1 MKDKKNNCFKDIIIV
16 ILLLTGI
23 VFGYLSLINGRYEII
38 NRENGVY
45 LWDKWNRDELISTD
59 GKKIDVFKDKN

>member
-38 NRENGVY
+38 NIDNEVF